1 MGKKIGLDVG
11 DVRIGIAVSDMLGM
25 IANARESYTRK
36 GLEKDLRYFTDL
48 AKAENADSFV
58 LGLPKNM
65 DGTEG
70 ERVEVTR
77 EFGDKLH
84 EFSGLPVVY
93 MDERLSTVAAERMLI
108 QADVRRDK
116 RKKVIDKVAACII
129 LQNYLDSH

>member
-48 AKAENADSFV
+48 AKADAFV